1 MLLHLHVF
9 VFALLRFLVYF
20 FVCFVVLG
28 TFLWGQLL
36 FFNAEEFQ
44 MADMVRFCYSFRIVL
59 HSIFGL
65 FSPDFIVSSSLLSTL
80 KTSHATNGGDIDRGG
95 GGGYTLLLLFF
106 LNTPS
111 SSLFPTVAFVGV
123 CVR

>member
-1 MLLHLHVF
+1 
-9 VFALLRFLVYF
+9 
-20 FVCFVVLG
+20 
-28 TFLWGQLL
+28 
-36 FFNAEEFQ
+36 
-44 MADMVRFCYSFRIVL
+44 MADVVRFCYSFRIVL

-80 KTSHATNGGDIDRGG
+80 KTSHATIGGDITDRGEG
-95 GGGYTLLLLFF
+95 EGFTLLLLFF